1 MRILGIET
9 SCDETAVGIVDNG
22 RELLANVVGSQIE
35 VHARYG
41 GIVPEVASR
50 QHMLAMLPIYREALN
65 SAQIR
70 QDSLDAV
77 AVTVGPG
84 LAGSLIVGVNF
95 AKGMA
100 FALGLPLLGIN
111 HLDGH
116 VYGAWL
122 EDGPDPDVRPGFPLI
137 CLIASGGHTD
147 LLLMKEHSIYTLLGG
162 TRDDAAG
169 EAFDKVARVL
179 GLGFPGGP
187 QIERLARSAT
197 APERLPRAWMKGNLE
212 FSFSGLKTATLHR
225 ARDLGVESQQVETD
239 DSSSDTSVKTIAA
252 NVAAGFQESV
262 IDVLVHKAVSA
273 ARKYHAAGIILSGG
287 VAANSALRLELETRS
302 PVPVIMP
309 RPSLCTDNGA
319 MVAAAGFFG
328 RNRTKPSFV
337 EDVVPSLRLGTI

>member
-122 EDGPDPDVRPGFPLI
+122 EDGRARVYGCGKRSGPLRVECI
-137 CLIASGGHTD
+137 CL
-147 LLLMKEHSIYTLLGG
+147 
-162 TRDDAAG
+162 
-169 EAFDKVARVL
+169 
-179 GLGFPGGP
+179 
-187 QIERLARSAT
+187 
-197 APERLPRAWMKGNLE
+197 
-212 FSFSGLKTATLHR
+212 
-225 ARDLGVESQQVETD
+225 ES
-239 DSSSDTSVKTIAA
+239 
-252 NVAAGFQESV
+252 
-262 IDVLVHKAVSA
+262 
-273 ARKYHAAGIILSGG
+273 
-287 VAANSALRLELETRS
+287 
-302 PVPVIMP
+302 
-309 RPSLCTDNGA
+309 
-319 MVAAAGFFG
+319 
-328 RNRTKPSFV
+328 
-337 EDVVPSLRLGTI
+337 

>member
-50 QHMLAMLPIYREALN
+50 QHMLAMLPIYREALTA
-65 SAQIR
+65 AQIK
-70 QDSLDAV
+70 QDSLDAI

-95 AKGMA
+95 AKGIA
-100 FALGLPLLGIN
+100 FALGVPLLGIN

-122 EDGPDPDVRPGFPLI
+122 GDAADPAVRPGFPLI

-147 LLLMKEHSIYTLLGG
+147 LLLMKEHSIYRLLGG

-169 EAFDKVARVL
+169 EAFDKVARIL

-225 ARDLGVESQQVETD
+225 ARDLGLENERHRVDQSGGKPD
-239 DSSSDTSVKTIAA
+239 HAMAA

-262 IDVLVHKAVSA
+262 IDVLVHKTVSA
-273 ARKYHAAGIILSGG
+273 ARQYHAAGIILSGG

-302 PVPVIMP
+302 PIPVIMP
-309 RPSLCTDNGA
+309 DPSLCTDNGA

-328 RNRTKPSFV
+328 RNRTNTLFD
-337 EDVVPSLRLGTI
+337 EDVLPSLRLGAT